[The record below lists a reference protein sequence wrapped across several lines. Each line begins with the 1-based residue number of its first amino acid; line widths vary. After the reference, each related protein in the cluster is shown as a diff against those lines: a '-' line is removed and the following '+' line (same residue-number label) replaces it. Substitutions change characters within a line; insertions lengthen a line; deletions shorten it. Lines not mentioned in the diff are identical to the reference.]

1 MVPEKICGIKV
12 FKLMVN
18 LDQYSRQIYTEDDAL
33 QALYLNPAL
42 DLTMLDIE
50 SVNQFNQASQLLY
63 SGLELKPIVTP
74 ESGID
79 DYHKQNQ
86 SKWHMPAEYAEFD
99 IAAWCL
105 EQCENDVQLQR
116 VGQELLMFQE
126 RDMLP
131 LLNFLRYFVSV
142 MRENNIVW
150 GVGRGSSV
158 ASYVLYVLGVHKID
172 ALFYDLDIHD
182 FLR

>member
-158 ASYVLYVLGVHKID
+158 ASYVLYLLGVHKID
-172 ALFYDLDIHD
+172 ALFYDLVIHD